1 MRAIFSGM
9 VCNRVEARE
18 DEDGKVAK
26 PSNTIEPFT
35 CLNLDIDRAAIRS
48 LDDALDA
55 FFDKQALEGFKIRGK
70 SASASKQPLLQALPS
85 VLVLHLKRFTYDQH
99 GSHKVLRHLS
109 FEQTLRVQRS
119 HLADGC
125 AGARPKAA
133 PAYTLVAVVAHHG
146 HTLGGGHYT
155 CDVHVPSAGGGTSEW
170 YHCDDNRVRKV
181 MASDV
186 MQRQAYVLFYER
198 AADS

>member
-1 MRAIFSGM
+1 M

-55 FFDKQALEGFKIRGK
+55 FFDKQSLEDFKIRGK

-119 HLADGC
+119 HLTDGC
-125 AGARPKAA
+125 AGARSKAA
-133 PAYTLVAVVAHHG
+133 PAYTLVAVVARGRPLHVRRARAVGGRG
-146 HTLGGGHYT
+146 HVGVVPLRRQPRAQGQGLGH
-155 CDVHVPSAGGGTSEW
+155 DAAAGLRPLLRARPT
-170 YHCDDNRVRKV
+170 
-181 MASDV
+181 AS
-186 MQRQAYVLFYER
+186 
-198 AADS
+198 